1 MEWLYIARIVST
13 FAVIVLHISAYTV
26 NLAELGSLSWWAGNI
41 YDSLT
46 RWCVPVFVMI
56 SGALLLSPE
65 KNESLSFFYKKRM
78 SRIFYPLVFWS
89 AFFIFWGVIKS
100 RISGGG
106 ETEILRNIV
115 NGRPYYH
122 LWFLYMI
129 MGLYIF
135 TPLIRVVVFN
145 TERKFL
151 LFFVFMMFAFCS
163 LSDMYNFSIKSND
176 FLFFGEFLYY
186 LPYYICGHLIVRG
199 NPSRSSLHYSVIFFS
214 SFVFTCLFCYFLSL
228 ILGKENG
235 LYFYNYLS
243 VNVILMSISFMWI
256 LKGCRTKYINP
267 EKLKFLS
274 EISLGIYLIH
284 PIFVELFYYLASR
297 RWMVQSVITIPL
309 ISAIVFLCCVIS
321 VFFIKKVP
329 YLRRVV

>member
-26 NLAELGSLSWWAGNI
+26 SLAELGSLSWWAGNI

-56 SGALLLSPE
+56 SGALLLSPD

-89 AFFIFWGVIKS
+89 AFFILWGVIKA
-100 RISGGG
+100 RVSGSG
-106 ETEILRNIV
+106 EIEVLRNIV

-135 TPLIRVVVFN
+135 TPLIRVVVIN
-145 TERKFL
+145 TERGVL

-163 LSDMYNFSIKSND
+163 LIDMYNFSIKSND
-176 FLFFGEFLYY
+176 FLFFSEFLYY
-186 LPYYICGHLIVRG
+186 LPYYLCGHLIGRS
-199 NPSRSSLHYSVIFFS
+199 NPSRSLPHYMVIFFT
-214 SFVFTCLFCYFLSL
+214 SFVFTCLLCYLLSFL
-228 ILGKENG
+228 LGKESG

-243 VNVILMSISFMWI
+243 INVIIMSISFMWI
-256 LKGCRTKYINP
+256 LKGCSTSAINP
-267 EKLKFLS
+267 GKLRFLS

-284 PIFVELFYYLASR
+284 PVFVELFYYLAAKQ
-297 RWMVQSVITIPL
+297 WIVQSIIAIPL
-309 ISAIVFLCCVIS
+309 FSAAVFLCCVVS

>member
-26 NLAELGSLSWWAGNI
+26 SLAELGSLSWWAGNI

-65 KNESLSFFYKKRM
+65 KNETLSFFYKKRM

-89 AFFIFWGVIKS
+89 VFFILWGIIKA
-100 RISGGG
+100 RVSGSGDIG
-106 ETEILRNIV
+106 VLRNIV

-135 TPLIRVVVFN
+135 TPLIRVVVIN
-145 TERKFL
+145 TERKIL
-151 LFFVFMMFAFCS
+151 LFFVFIMFAFCS
-163 LSDMYNFSIKSND
+163 LIDMYNFSIKSND
-176 FLFFGEFLYY
+176 FLFFSEFLYY
-186 LPYYICGHLIVRG
+186 LPYYICGHLIVRS
-199 NPSRSSLHYSVIFFS
+199 NSSRSLPHYMVIFFT
-214 SFVFTCLFCYFLSL
+214 SFVFTCLLCYLLSFL
-228 ILGKENG
+228 LGKESG

-243 VNVILMSISFMWI
+243 INVIIMSISFMWI
-256 LKGCRTKYINP
+256 LKGCNTSAINP
-267 EKLKFLS
+267 GKLRFLS

-284 PIFVELFYYLASR
+284 PVFVELFYYLAAK
-297 RWMVQSVITIPL
+297 RWIVQSIIAIPL
-309 ISAIVFLCCVIS
+309 ISAAVFLCCIVS